1 MPSNTFTLISSTT
14 VGSGGA
20 SSIDFTSI
28 PSTYTDLVIKCSLRT
43 NRGSTGDWLNIS
55 YNGSTSS
62 FTTRYIEGN
71 GATAVSGTDTRL
83 IADIEAANNTASVFS
98 STDIYIPNYAGST
111 NKSLSADSVAE
122 QNGTTSYST
131 LVANLWSNTAA
142 INQIT
147 LTPGGGTAF
156 VQYSAAYLYGVKSS

>member
-1 MPSNTFTLISSTT
+1 MANTMTLIQSVT
-14 VGSGGA
+14 VPSGGA

-28 PSTYTDLVIKCSLRT
+28 PSTYTDLVIKLSLRS
-43 NRGSTGDWLNIS
+43 NRGTTGEWLNIS
-55 YNGSTSS
+55 YNGSTTS
-62 FTTRYIEGN
+62 FTAKYIEGN
-71 GATAVSGTDTRL
+71 GAAASSGNDTRY

-98 STDIYIPNYAGST
+98 STDVYIPNYAGSA

-122 QNGTTSYST
+122 QNGTTAYST

-142 INQIT
+142 INQVT

-156 VQYSAAYLYGVKSS
+156 LQYSTAYLYGVKSS